1 MANRE
6 RADRI
11 QLQIFYG
18 CSVFLIL
25 LDQGTK
31 YLAQQAFRDH
41 PAQIFF
47 GDLFRF
53 DYAENPGAF
62 LGMGDSLSTPFRFWI
77 FTILVLVM
85 MVGLSGLLHLKKFS
99 RQEAWAYS
107 LVFAGGIGNL
117 IDRSLRTE
125 GKVIDFMNVGIG
137 SLRTGIFNVADMAI
151 LLGLILLLFVRS
163 PKASGKKS

>member
-18 CSVFLIL
+18 CAIFLIL
-25 LDQGTK
+25 IDQATK
-31 YLAQQAFRDH
+31 YLAQKAFQGQ
-41 PAQIFF
+41 PAQIFI

-62 LGMGDSLSTPFRFWI
+62 LGMGDSLSNPSRFWI
-77 FTILVLVM
+77 FTILVFVM
-85 MVGLSGLLHLKKFS
+85 MLILVVFFHVKKIS

-117 IDRSLRTE
+117 IDRAFRTE
-125 GKVIDFMNVGIG
+125 GKVIDFMNVGVG
-137 SLRTGIFNVADMAI
+137 SLRTGIFNIADMAI
-151 LLGLILLLFVRS
+151 MLGLILLLLTPS
-163 PKASGKKS
+163 SKKTEKLN

>member
-1 MANRE
+1 MAIRD

-18 CSVFLIL
+18 CSIFLIL
-25 LDQGTK
+25 LDQSTK
-31 YLAQQAFRDH
+31 YLAQQAFRDR
-41 PAQIFF
+41 PAQIFI

-62 LGMGDSLSTPFRFWI
+62 LGMGDSLSNPVRFWI
-77 FTILVLVM
+77 FTILVFTM
-85 MVGLSGLLHLKKFS
+85 MVGLTALLHLKKFS

-117 IDRSLRTE
+117 IDRSFRTD
-125 GKVIDFMNVGIG
+125 GKVIDFMNVGVG

-151 LLGLILLLFVRS
+151 MLGLILLLFIRS
-163 PKASGKKS
+163 PKQLGKTP